1 MLAAIEHTCVW
12 AEVSCFWNSWGV
24 REVCLLCVASG
35 LQRTAFDQGLRQAQG
50 IRLAARTIERA
61 SDRAAERATERLSDR
76 ATERLSDRATERPGD
91 RATERRS
98 DRATERPSDWATER
112 PSDRAT
118 ERPSDRAT
126 EQPSDQATERP
137 CERQIN
143 CFPSF
148 CRPQGPTKTASRIF
162 PKFSPSNSILSLQRA
177 LVLRGS

>member
-98 DRATERPSDWATER
+98 DRATERPSD
-112 PSDRAT
+112 RAT
-118 ERPSDRAT
+118 ERSPTGHSLGTRW
-126 EQPSDQATERP
+126 
-137 CERQIN
+137 
-143 CFPSF
+143 SF
-148 CRPQGPTKTASRIF
+148 ETVTSAFCKTF
-162 PKFSPSNSILSLQRA
+162 QNSEF
-177 LVLRGS
+177 